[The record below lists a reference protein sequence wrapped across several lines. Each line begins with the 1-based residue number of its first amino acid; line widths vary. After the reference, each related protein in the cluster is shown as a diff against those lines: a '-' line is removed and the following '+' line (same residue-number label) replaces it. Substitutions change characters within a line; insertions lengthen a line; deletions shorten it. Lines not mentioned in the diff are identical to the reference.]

1 LTIFEMTEK
10 MDYEVKNIGIAS
22 VLKISFLVLLTVCSI
37 FSFFFYLLIR
47 WVVAILG
54 NAMDSFPILGSFD
67 VTDLNLITILFAS
80 VLNGLF
86 ITVILLIFIL
96 LAIIFYNLYAR
107 HIGGIQL
114 TLTGEQP
121 ILHEGTD
128 EIDE

>member
-1 LTIFEMTEK
+1 

-37 FSFFFYLLIR
+37 FSFLFYLVIR
-47 WVVAILG
+47 WAITIMG
-54 NAMDSFPILGSFD
+54 NAMNSFPIFGSLD
-67 VTDLNLITILFAS
+67 VADLNLITLLFAS
-80 VLNGLF
+80 ILNGLF

-96 LAIIFYNLYAR
+96 LVIIFYNLYAR
-107 HIGGIQL
+107 HVGGIQL

-128 EIDE
+128 EINE

>member
-1 LTIFEMTEK
+1 

-37 FSFFFYLLIR
+37 FSFFFYLVIR
-47 WVVAILG
+47 WAITVMG
-54 NAMDSFPILGSFD
+54 NAIDSFPILGSLD
-67 VTDLNLITILFAS
+67 VADLNLFTLLFAS
-80 VLNGLF
+80 ILNGLF

-96 LAIIFYNLYAR
+96 LVIIFYNLYAR
-107 HIGGIQL
+107 HVGGIQL